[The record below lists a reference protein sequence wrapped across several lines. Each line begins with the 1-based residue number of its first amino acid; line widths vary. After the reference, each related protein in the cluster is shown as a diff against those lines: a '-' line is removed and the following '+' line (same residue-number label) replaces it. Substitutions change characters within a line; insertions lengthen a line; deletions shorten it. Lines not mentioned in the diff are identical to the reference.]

1 MFMAIL
7 GIKQYDTRRISVLAC
22 VASVWKWAQ
31 EAGYLSL
38 GCLWSPGSRK
48 LKVNISPGELTVWTW
63 IKCDL
68 KIKFAFALHFCD
80 SSYNDGDKLLL

>member
-1 MFMAIL
+1 MAIL

-38 GCLWSPGSRK
+38 GCLWSSGSRAD
-48 LKVNISPGELTVWTW
+48 LTVRKVNISSEELTVWTW
-63 IKCDL
+63 IHVRYGGSKTQ
-68 KIKFAFALHFCD
+68 KPQ
-80 SSYNDGDKLLL
+80 

>member
-38 GCLWSPGSRK
+38 GCLWSSGLRK
-48 LKVNISPGELTVWTW
+48 LKVNISRDELTVWTW